1 MSEIATLGLKVDA
14 TEVTA
19 ATRALNGLAAAAAPV
34 QRNTDNLAKS
44 AQRARDAY
52 GRFVNATDDS
62 AAASGR
68 AAAAAGRAATAN
80 DNSSRSAQRGATQ
93 YDKLAKVL
101 TEAEKALA
109 KYHATAGKS
118 SAPINGATKA
128 SENLAK
134 SVGLARHELIN
145 LQRQAQDVVV
155 SLQGGQ
161 GLFTVLL
168 QQGTQIGDIFG
179 TSKGTLRGFGQQVLG
194 MITPARALGLGIAAL
209 GAAAYGAW
217 QHWKGFALQLDDT
230 ARAAGTTSREMN
242 KLYGA
247 ASAKGIE
254 RDDFFDGMAKF
265 SSQVYQAKN
274 GMGDLAVVLRAN
286 GMRAQ
291 EFGGHMEAAAE
302 LIKNAGSDQQRL
314 VLLQQMGLPATM
326 QWVRFLSQGAD
337 GLRRAKGE
345 MSDLAKGHDDL
356 VRKQREMDE
365 AWSSF
370 WTKFG
375 QGFRNFFVNIVTGIR
390 DIGTELS
397 KAYNKGLPPQGT
409 RLRIDGPA
417 NEPEGGKG
425 GTTVDP
431 AVLAANIAKMQQ
443 RIGLLGQMA
452 TVEQQVLAVQLQVQA
467 ARLAGIQISDREA
480 AALQQLARE
489 QALGITAIKQQ
500 TDAYTI
506 QTGAMGKAVGD
517 AAAYVIV
524 QNAIADAIRR
534 RAPLN
539 AAQIKQLEAE
549 AAALRLVVQHN
560 AELAATK
567 RAQFDVDTAFLS
579 PEELRIAQEMQNIF
593 GDQWKANMNSA
604 LADMMRFAD
613 TLRTIKSVASN
624 AFNEFVSGLQQGKSL
639 MASMRDALNSLGK
652 KLVEIGSTKLF
663 EAGFDALSGM
673 LKGAGFGASLIAAS
687 TTAAAQLTAAGATAG
702 AELAAGGTMAGAAIT
717 TGSATGAATQT
728 AGGVTTGASVAAGG
742 VTAGAAL
749 TAGGTAAGTALW
761 GPIAALAAVV
771 AGIGMSLFGGSGD
784 KRRQAVIDQYNR
796 DVSVVDRTFA
806 ATYDSGSRY
815 DEMVLL
821 ERKFENERIQE
832 MIRGGQGMAALIEA
846 QNAERLKF
854 ERDWA
859 EKSLKQR
866 LEYED
871 RIFAATNDTST
882 LAGALAEHDRYA
894 YRELEDAKRESNE
907 NIASLEMALAA
918 ERLKI
923 IRDFAAEAA
932 EEESRRAKEAQQERL
947 RQAQEQ
953 LQNAR
958 AELASAQSALNS
970 AYEAAKQPLD
980 DVISRMTQFRDTF
993 KRLKDSLL
1001 LNPSYSPL
1009 SAQDQY
1015 LEAQRQYRAT
1025 RALAATGD
1033 ATALDR
1039 LQTDLQAYL
1048 DQSRSYNAST
1058 EAYYNDFQETQADLA
1073 SMDDALSR
1081 IQSDAQQQLA
1091 VLNQQVSGLIAIN
1104 SSVMSVEQ
1112 AINNLTLAQ
1121 QNVAAAMANL
1131 NNQRDWGSRPLI
1143 NKMLVEGMEA
1153 AGIHYDGNFGENS
1166 GFQEWVNSQTQ
1177 SVQDQIYA
1185 IAQSVPQSLIDFYAR
1200 QSSTPTAPFQPA
1212 YASGTNYA
1220 VGGLSLVGEQGPE
1233 LMHVPRGAR
1242 ITPASQTRA
1251 LFASASNDNSAAVV
1265 AVLNTV
1271 ASRLSKIETAVWGSG
1286 NHVRAGV
1293 DSLVQKQS
1301 QDSAAARQQ
1310 SRKPNS
1316 YGTGQRAA

>member
-1 MSEIATLGLKVDA
+1 MSEIATLGIKVDA
-14 TEVTA
+14 TEVSA

-52 GRFVNATDDS
+52 GRFVKASDDAGAS
-62 AAASGR
+62 TGRALTNHEKLARVLAEAERAMAKYQRTTNSTNDSLGKTGDAAAKGAEKFSKGAG
-68 AAAAAGRAATAN
+68 AAAK
-80 DNSSRSAQRGATQ
+80 GA
-93 YDKLAKVL
+93 
-101 TEAEKALA
+101 E
-109 KYHATAGKS
+109 G
-118 SAPINGATKA
+118 
-128 SENLAK
+128 LAK
-134 SVGLARHELIN
+134 SAGLARHELIN
-145 LQRQAQDVVV
+145 LSRQIQDVGV
-155 SLQGGQ
+155 SLGSGQ
-161 GLFTVLL
+161 SPLMVLM
-168 QQGTQIGDIFG
+168 QQGTQIGDIFAS
-179 TSKGTLRGFGQQVLG
+179 SKGSLRGFGQQVLG
-194 MITPARALGLGIAAL
+194 MITPTRALGLGL
-209 GAAAYGAW
+209 GIVGTAAYLAW
-217 QHWKGFALQLDDT
+217 QNWKGFALQLDDT
-230 ARAAGTTSREMN
+230 SRIAGVTTREMAKLQGAAGIE
-242 KLYGA
+242 
-247 ASAKGIE
+247 GIA
-254 RDDFFDGMAKF
+254 DDVFADAMAKF
-265 SSQVYQAKN
+265 STQVYQAKN
-274 GMGDLAVVLRAN
+274 GMGDLAVFMRAN
-286 GMRAQ
+286 GLYAKDFSGAFDIVADKIR
-291 EFGGHMEAAAE
+291 
-302 LIKNAGSDQQRL
+302 NAGSDVERIA
-314 VLLQQMGLPATM
+314 LLQQMGLPATM
-326 QWVRFLSQGAD
+326 QWVRFWSQGAA
-337 GLRRAKGE
+337 GIKAAKDQFQGVTSE
-345 MSDLAKGHDDL
+345 NDVLL
-356 VRKQREMDE
+356 QKQRELE
-365 AWSSF
+365 RAWNTF
-370 WTKFG
+370 WTQAGEKARNAFVIAASGIKSFITDLGAAWG
-375 QGFRNFFVNIVTGIR
+375 QMGRTN
-390 DIGTELS
+390 
-397 KAYNKGLPPQGT
+397 
-409 RLRIDGPA
+409 GPA
-417 NEPEGGKG
+417 VPAGVVERQPLDPIGGKG
-425 GTTVDP
+425 GATVDP

-506 QTGAMGKAVGD
+506 QNGAMGRAIGD
-517 AAAYVIV
+517 AAAYVMV

-539 AAQIKQLEAE
+539 AAQIKQIEAE
-549 AAALRLVVQHN
+549 AAALAKVVQQN
-560 AELAATK
+560 AQLSANK

-613 TLRTIKSVASN
+613 TLRTIKSVAGN
-624 AFNEFVSGLQQGKSL
+624 AFSEFISGLQQGKSL
-639 MASMRDALNSLGK
+639 TASMRDALNSLGK

-687 TTAAAQLTAAGATAG
+687 TTAAAQLTAAGASAG
-702 AELAAGGTMAGAAIT
+702 AALATGGTVAGSAITVGSTTGAAAQVTGGTAAGGMT
-717 TGSATGAATQT
+717 
-728 AGGVTTGASVAAGG
+728 AAGG

-749 TAGGTAAGTALW
+749 AAGGTAAGTALW
-761 GPIAALAAVV
+761 GPIAALGAVI
-771 AGIGMSLFGGSGD
+771 AGIGMTLFGGSGD

-796 DVSVVDRTFA
+796 DVSVVDRTYA
-806 ATYDSGSRY
+806 ATHDSGSRN
-815 DEMVLL
+815 DEMILL

-832 MIRGGQGMAALIEA
+832 MIKGGQGMAELIKA

-882 LAGALAEHDRYA
+882 LSGSLADFDRNA
-894 YRELEDAKRESNE
+894 FREVEDAKRDSNE
-907 NIASLEMALAA
+907 NIAMLERALAF
-918 ERLKI
+918 ERAKI
-923 IRDFAAEAA
+923 IQDFADEAI
-932 EEESRRAKEAQQERL
+932 ETERQRAKEMQEERL
-947 RQAQEQ
+947 RAAQEA
-953 LQNAR
+953 LSAAR
-958 AELASAQSALNS
+958 SELASAQGDLNS
-970 AYEAAKQPLD
+970 AYQAAKQPLD

-1033 ATALDR
+1033 ETALER
-1039 LQTDLQAYL
+1039 LQNDLQAYL

-1058 EAYYNDFQETQADLA
+1058 EDYYRDFQETQADLA

-1091 VLNQQVSGLIAIN
+1091 VLNQQVVGLITIN
-1104 SSVMSVEQ
+1104 SSVMSVEA

-1131 NNQRDWGSRPLI
+1131 NNARNWGARPEI
-1143 NKMLVEGMEA
+1143 NRMLVDGLQA
-1153 AGIHYDGNFGENS
+1153 RGVSYNGNFGDGEF
-1166 GFQEWVNSQTQ
+1166 GAWRASQSQ
-1177 SVQDQIYA
+1177 SVTDI
-1185 IAQSVPQSLIDFYAR
+1185 IAEIERSIPQSLIDFYAR
-1200 QSSTPTAPFQPA
+1200 QNKVAPFQPA
-1212 YASGTNYA
+1212 YASGTSYA
-1220 VGGLSLVGEQGPE
+1220 RGGLSLVGEQGPE
-1233 LMHVPRGAR
+1233 LMQVPRGAR
-1242 ITPASQTRA
+1242 ITPAGETRSLLA
-1251 LFASASNDNSAAVV
+1251 AGNDNNSAAVV
-1265 AVLNTV
+1265 ALLSTV
-1271 ASRLSKIETAVWGSG
+1271 AGRLSKIEQAVWGSG

-1293 DSLVQKQS
+1293 DGLAQKQS
-1301 QDSAAARQQ
+1301 QDGAAARQQ

-1316 YGTGQRAA
+1316 YGTGQKAA

>member
-1 MSEIATLGLKVDA
+1 MTEIATLGIKVDTTGVNA
-14 TEVTA
+14 AVTA
-19 ATRALNGLAAAAAPV
+19 LDKLAPAAARAERGAEGLAKAAGHAQGALGRFVKASDDAGASTGRALTNHEKLARVLAEAERAMAKYQRTTNSTNDSLGKTGDAAAKGAEKFSKGAGAAAKGAEG
-34 QRNTDNLAKS
+34 LAKS
-44 AQRARDAY
+44 A
-52 GRFVNATDDS
+52 
-62 AAASGR
+62 
-68 AAAAAGRAATAN
+68 
-80 DNSSRSAQRGATQ
+80 
-93 YDKLAKVL
+93 
-101 TEAEKALA
+101 
-109 KYHATAGKS
+109 
-118 SAPINGATKA
+118 
-128 SENLAK
+128 
-134 SVGLARHELIN
+134 GLARHELIN
-145 LQRQAQDVVV
+145 LSRQVQDVGV
-155 SLQGGQ
+155 SLGSGQ
-161 GLFTVLL
+161 SPMMVLM
-168 QQGTQIGDIFG
+168 QQGTQIGDIFAS
-179 TSKGTLRGFGQQVLG
+179 SKGTLRGFGSQLAS
-194 MITPARALGLGIAAL
+194 MITPTRALGLGL
-209 GAAAYGAW
+209 GVVGAAAYAAW
-217 QHWKGFALQLDDT
+217 QHWKGFALQLDDA

-247 ASAKGIE
+247 ASSKGIDRNE
-254 RDDFFDGMAKF
+254 FFDGMAKF

-274 GMGDLAVVLRAN
+274 GMGDLATVLRAN

-326 QWVRFLSQGAD
+326 QWVRLLSQGAE
-337 GLRRAKGE
+337 GFRRAKDAQSE
-345 MSDLAKGHDDL
+345 LAKGQDEM
-356 VRKQREMDE
+356 VRKQRELDD
-365 AWSSF
+365 AWNTF
-370 WTKFG
+370 WTNRG
-375 QGFRNFFVNIVTGIR
+375 QEFRNFFVTVISGIKS
-390 DIGTELS
+390 IGTELS

-417 NEPEGGKG
+417 NESEGGKG

-467 ARLAGIQISDREA
+467 ARLAGIQISDRES

-489 QALGITAIKQQ
+489 QALGITAIRQQ

-506 QTGAMGKAVGD
+506 QNGAMGRAIGD
-517 AAAYVIV
+517 AAAYVMV

-539 AAQIKQLEAE
+539 AAQIKQIEAE
-549 AAALRLVVQHN
+549 AAALAKVVQQN
-560 AELAATK
+560 AQLSANK

-593 GDQWKANMNSA
+593 GDKWKANMDSA

-613 TLRTIKSVASN
+613 SLRTIKSVAGN
-624 AFNEFVSGLQQGKSL
+624 AFSEFISGLQQGKSL
-639 MASMRDALNSLGK
+639 ANSMRDSIASLGK

-687 TTAAAQLTAAGATAG
+687 TTAAAQLTAAGASAG
-702 AELAAGGTMAGAAIT
+702 AALATGGTVAGSAITVGSTTGAAAQVTGGTAAGGMT
-717 TGSATGAATQT
+717 
-728 AGGVTTGASVAAGG
+728 AAGG

-749 TAGGTAAGTALW
+749 AAGGTTAGTALW
-761 GPIAALAAVV
+761 GPIAALGAVI
-771 AGIGMSLFGGSGD
+771 AGIGMTLFGGSGD

-806 ATYDSGSRY
+806 ATHDSGSRY

-832 MIRGGQGMAALIEA
+832 MIRGGQGMAELIQA

-866 LEYED
+866 LDYDD

-882 LAGALAEHDRYA
+882 LAGALADFDRSA
-894 YRELEDAKRESNE
+894 FRELEDAKRESNE
-907 NIASLEMALAA
+907 NIASLEMALSA

-958 AELASAQSALNS
+958 SELASAQSALNS

-1033 ATALDR
+1033 ETALER
-1039 LQTDLQAYL
+1039 LQNDLQAYL

-1091 VLNQQVSGLIAIN
+1091 VLNQQVAGLITIN
-1104 SSVMSVEQ
+1104 SSVMSVEA

-1131 NNQRDWGSRPLI
+1131 NNARNWGTRPEI
-1143 NKMLVEGMEA
+1143 NRMLVDGLQA
-1153 AGIHYDGNFGENS
+1153 RGVSYTGNFGDGEF
-1166 GFQEWVNSQTQ
+1166 GAWRATQ
-1177 SVQDQIYA
+1177 S
-1185 IAQSVPQSLIDFYAR
+1185 QSVNDIIAEIERSIPQSLIDFYAR
-1200 QSSTPTAPFQPA
+1200 QNKVAPFQPA
-1212 YASGTNYA
+1212 YANGTSYA

-1233 LMHVPRGAR
+1233 LMQVPRGAR
-1242 ITPASQTRA
+1242 ITPAGETRSM
-1251 LFASASNDNSAAVV
+1251 LASAGNDNNSAAVV
-1265 AVLNTV
+1265 ALLSTV
-1271 ASRLSKIETAVWGSG
+1271 AGRLSKIEQAVWGSG

-1293 DSLVQKQS
+1293 DGLATKQS
-1301 QDSAAARQQ
+1301 QDGAAARQQ

-1316 YGTGQRAA
+1316 YGTGQKAA